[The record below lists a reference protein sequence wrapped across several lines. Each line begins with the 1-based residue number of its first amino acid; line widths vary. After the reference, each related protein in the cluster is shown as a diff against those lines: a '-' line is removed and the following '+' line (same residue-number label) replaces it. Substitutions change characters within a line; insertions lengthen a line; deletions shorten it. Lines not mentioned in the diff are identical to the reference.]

1 MEGRRCPACAEEIA
15 SDAVRCPY
23 CRSRLSYIDARGWH
37 RDHPGRKLGGVCV
50 AVARSLALPVGPVR
64 AAFLLASFVHL
75 LGPIVY
81 LALWLTIP
89 YRVEG
94 DSILERALA
103 TAVGFVDKLWHDET
117 HPGEP
122 GAGHGP
128 MR

>member
-1 MEGRRCPACAEEIA
+1 MAVRRCPASAEEIA
-15 SDAVRCPY
+15 REAVRCPF
-23 CRSRLSYIDARGWH
+23 CRSRLSYVDARGWH
-37 RDHPGRKLGGVCV
+37 RDQAGRKLGGVCV

-64 AAFLLASFVHL
+64 AGFMLATFVHF

-89 YRVEG
+89 FRLDG

-103 TAVGFVDKLWHDET
+103 TLRGFVAQVWRDET
-117 HPGEP
+117 HPGDPE
-122 GAGHGP
+122 HRP